1 MSTVSQSHRTFS
13 DRGQLLDGDNSPIE
27 VNYSI
32 VLSFRP
38 QETGTLGGPGMVQW
52 EPDSAEGF
60 IKLVHRSDWSRVEVP
75 GNYTLAMKDGKRCLL
90 SLNYSGE
97 PTSGKYL
104 VKCSPQDLV

>member
-1 MSTVSQSHRTFS
+1 MSTVSQTHRAFS
-13 DRGQLLDGDNSPIE
+13 DRGQLLDGDNLPIE

-38 QETGTLGGPGMVQW
+38 QEPGTLGGPGVVQW

-60 IKLVHRSDWSRVEVP
+60 VNLVHRADWSRVEVP
-75 GNYTLAMKDGKRCLL
+75 GSYTLVLKDGKRCLP

-104 VKCSPQDLV
+104 LKCSPQDLV